1 MFNKLKQNLKKVLYF
16 GVKNDLY
23 KPIRKEVVYNIV
35 SMIFMTPLFVLFANW
50 VVAIANRKRI
60 LFVYDLRACT
70 YRYDFVTGLSLAAVV
85 AQEKNKMIDFLIYDN
100 PKAKRMDTHWIDESN
115 VKHYL
120 TSIVLESVELFPSIN
135 NIIYCD
141 SFLKLLQHRSNYLL
155 ATTVPFFY
163 SAIRPSGMY
172 DPFYMAQ
179 HYYKFGHSK
188 PIKTTKTFDKKL
200 NQWLLS
206 RGLEKYITL
215 TWRAKSEERSE
226 WNTENHIICLRELI
240 AKIKFNVPGLQVV
253 VVPDFSD
260 PYMTT
265 NLEGAILCSEAALSV
280 RFRASLYAESSFNII
295 STNGPAVIIQN
306 MDCKALYI
314 GLDDLLES
322 DQVSRYYNRDTKQIY
337 VTLTNFVQNSKEIT
351 NKILA
356 IM

>member
-1 MFNKLKQNLKKVLYF
+1 MLNRLKPTIKKILYF
-16 GVKNDLY
+16 GVKNKFY
-23 KPIRKEVVYNIV
+23 KPIRKEVVCNIV
-35 SMIFMTPLFVLFANW
+35 SMILMAPFFLLFANW
-50 VVAIANRKRI
+50 VVAITNRKKV

-85 AQEKNKMIDFLIYDN
+85 AQEKNKKIDFLIYDN
-100 PKAKRMDTHWIDESN
+100 PKTKRMDTDWIDESN

-120 TSIVLESVELFPSIN
+120 TSIVFESVELFPSVD

-141 SFLKLLQHRSNYLL
+141 SFVKMLQYRSNYFL

-163 SAIRPSGMY
+163 SVIRPSGMY
-172 DPFYMAQ
+172 DPFYMAH
-179 HYYKFGHSK
+179 HYFKVGHSK

-206 RGLEKYITL
+206 RNLEKYITL
-215 TWRAKSEERSE
+215 TWRAKSEEHSE
-226 WNTENHIICLRELI
+226 WNTENNLVCLRELI
-240 AKIKFNVPGLQVV
+240 DKIKFKVPGVQVV

-260 PYMTT
+260 PYMAT

-280 RFRASLYAESSFNII
+280 RFRASLYAKSGFNIV

-314 GLDDLLES
+314 GLDDLLKS
-322 DQVSRYYNRDTKQIY
+322 DHVYRYYNRDVNQIY
-337 VTLTNFVQNSKEIT
+337 VTLATFVQNTQDIT